1 MDIVKVNL
9 LGAFTAV
16 TILSLCSLIFIF
28 RLLGYQ
34 KVEFWLG
41 IVLILTAVPLAYLL
55 FTANQFQRPTIYYV
69 QIGIM
74 LGFLMLELFL
84 DYVYKIEF
92 RNNSRI
98 IIIYLVLFFGGTGG
112 MIGIAAQAS
121 KMWMIAAIILF
132 LIMMTLSFI
141 QRAITGM

>member
-1 MDIVKVNL
+1 M
-9 LGAFTAV
+9 
-16 TILSLCSLIFIF
+16 
-28 RLLGYQ
+28 
-34 KVEFWLG
+34 
-41 IVLILTAVPLAYLL
+41 ILTAIPLAYLL

-74 LGFLMLELFL
+74 IGFLILELVL